1 MTPFLPRSIW
11 TRTISVKPAPIEGM
25 MMALAAM
32 RFRALAGGNI
42 QGGRRRTAT
51 GHWSSASS
59 RCGYALTGTLMAI
72 VRWFARLEAR
82 ARRSQDA
89 KQGDLRIV
97 GVHRM
102 KIVDAA
108 DELSARADI
117 MRPAKHERV
126 LAAAAER
133 ARIRLR
139 LSPEGIELIR

>member
-1 MTPFLPRSIW
+1 
-11 TRTISVKPAPIEGM
+11 
-25 MMALAAM
+25 
-32 RFRALAGGNI
+32 
-42 QGGRRRTAT
+42 
-51 GHWSSASS
+51 
-59 RCGYALTGTLMAI
+59 MAI

-126 LAAAAER
+126 LAAAARTRSCFADIMRPAKHERVLAAAAER